1 MKSEKSCGA
10 IVLSS
15 NNGNRNVLLI
25 KHENGSPAVHLS
37 ATRIG
42 WRLKSDQVVIAE
54 K

>member
-25 KHENGSPAVHLS
+25 KHETGGPAVHLS

-42 WRLKSDQVVIAE
+42 WASNQIR
-54 K
+54 